1 MAWPPDAELDNL
13 FCSNQKVSCH
23 RAKLFSCIPTH
34 VCGVSC
40 FCHQGASV
48 AATAELAQRV
58 TASIATADM
67 AATPPGAAAC
77 RLVSSGVNGQMALL
91 STKSAGRPHSQNR
104 SARLTAVL
112 TALAPLTRNDDSTAA
127 CMPERTLSLVCQQA
141 TTSPSFIAWALMAHA
156 RAVGSFSRVS

>member
-1 MAWPPDAELDNL
+1 MTWPPDAEQDDLI
-13 FCSNQKVSCH
+13 CSNHKVSCH
-23 RAKLFSCIPTH
+23 RAKLFSCIPICI
-34 VCGVSC
+34 CGAFC

-77 RLVSSGVNGQMALL
+77 WLVSSGASGQMALL

-112 TALAPLTRNDDSTAA
+112 TALAPLTRSDDSTAA
-127 CMPERTLSLVCQQA
+127 CMPETKLSPVCQQA
-141 TTSPSFIAWALMAHA
+141 TTSPLFSAWAPMAHA
-156 RAVGSFSRVS
+156 RAVGRFSHGG